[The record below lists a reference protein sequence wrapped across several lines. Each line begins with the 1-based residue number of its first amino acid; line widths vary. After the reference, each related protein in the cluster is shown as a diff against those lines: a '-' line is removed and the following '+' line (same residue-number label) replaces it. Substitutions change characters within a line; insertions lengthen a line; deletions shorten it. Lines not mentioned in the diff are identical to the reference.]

1 MKSRIPSKPSFN
13 PAFTLIEL
21 LVVIAIIAILAAI
34 LFPVF
39 AQAREK
45 ARQSACLSNLR
56 QIGLAFS
63 MYSQDYDEKLPDRR
77 DLKTT
82 LPGGFRPWTS
92 WPPFDPRAGWAA
104 NVLSPYTKNQQI
116 WSCPSAAGSIV
127 GSVVQV
133 KQAISNDPKAPNSLY
148 WMWRFDH
155 RDEPVIL
162 KNLWG
167 KSDLQA
173 VSDLQAA
180 NDPTI
185 EYPNSPSDV
194 MIVEDPY
201 FPRTTATV
209 LPELKGADVHV
220 GGRCRL
226 FLDTHAKYFKDYRT
240 GR

>member
-1 MKSRIPSKPSFN
+1 MSVRTGRR
-13 PAFTLIEL
+13 AFTLIEL
-21 LVVIAIIAILAAI
+21 LVVIAIISILAAI

-45 ARQSACLSNLR
+45 ARQAACISNLK
-56 QIGLAFS
+56 QIGTAFAI
-63 MYSQDYDEKLPDRR
+63 YTQDYDSLLPDRR
-77 DLKTT
+77 DLKST

-104 NVLSPYTKNQQI
+104 VTLEPYTKNNQI
-116 WSCPSAAGSIV
+116 WSCPSIVGTALGQAIQSAQPIAAG
-127 GSVVQV
+127 
-133 KQAISNDPKAPNSLY
+133 PNPPVTLY

-155 RDEPVIL
+155 RDNPVIL

-173 VSDLQAA
+173 VADIQAA

-185 EYPNSPSDV
+185 EFPNGPSDV

-201 FPRTTATV
+201 FPSTTPTV
-209 LPELKGADVHV
+209 LPQLKGLTAHQ
-220 GGRCRL
+220 GGRSRL
-226 FLDTHAKYFKDYRT
+226 FLDWHAKFFRDYRT
-240 GR
+240 GN